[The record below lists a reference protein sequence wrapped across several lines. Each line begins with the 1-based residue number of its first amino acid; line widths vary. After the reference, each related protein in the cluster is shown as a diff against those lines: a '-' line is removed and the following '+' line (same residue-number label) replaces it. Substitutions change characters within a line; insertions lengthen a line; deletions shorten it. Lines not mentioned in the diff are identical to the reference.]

1 MKRISFL
8 ILFAALAATPVFGQ
22 DTATQQQIDKLA
34 GQIQD
39 LNATLGK
46 QDQAIAELRR
56 DISELRD
63 KVNTPPPVNDS
74 ASRDDLKKLAK
85 QVQEIDEKRVADRE
99 LITKEIEKLGKA
111 AVAAAAV
118 PTHISTKP
126 STPKPAADD
135 TDTAAP
141 ATPQNGYEYV
151 VQKGDS
157 LSAIAKAYRAK
168 GVKVT
173 TAQIIKANP
182 GLSAATLYSGRK
194 IFIPDANAK

>member
-8 ILFAALAATPVFGQ
+8 ILCAVLVATPVFGQ
-22 DTATQQQIDKLA
+22 DTATQQQIDKLT

-39 LNATLGK
+39 LLAAQGR
-46 QDQAIAELRR
+46 QDQTIADLRR

-63 KVNTPPPVNDS
+63 KVNTPQVNDN
-74 ASRDDLKKLAK
+74 ASRDDLKKLAE
-85 QVQEIDEKRVADRE
+85 QVQEVDKKRLADRE
-99 LITKEIEKLGKA
+99 LILKEIDRLGKA
-111 AVAAAAV
+111 VVVAAAV
-118 PTHISTKP
+118 PTHISKT

-135 TDTAAP
+135 NDTAAP

-173 TAQIIKANP
+173 TTQIIKANP

>member
-8 ILFAALAATPVFGQ
+8 ILFAALATTPVFGQ
-22 DTATQQQIDKLA
+22 DTATQQQLDKLT

-46 QDQAIAELRR
+46 QDQTLAELRQE
-56 DISELRD
+56 ISELRE
-63 KVNTPPPVNDS
+63 KVNTPPVNDN

-85 QVQEIDEKRVADRE
+85 QVQDIDEKRVADSE
-99 LITKEIEKLGKA
+99 MIKKQIEKLGK
-111 AVAAAAV
+111 VVVEAAAV

-126 STPKPAADD
+126 GTPKPAADD
-135 TDTAAP
+135 SDTAAP

-173 TAQIIKANP
+173 TTQIIKANP
-182 GLSAATLYSGRK
+182 GLSAATLYSGKK

>member
-22 DTATQQQIDKLA
+22 DTATQQQLDKLT

-46 QDQAIAELRR
+46 QDQTLAELRQE
-56 DISELRD
+56 ISELRE
-63 KVNTPPPVNDS
+63 KVNTPPVNDN

-85 QVQEIDEKRVADRE
+85 QVQDIDEKRVADSE
-99 LITKEIEKLGKA
+99 MIKKQIEKLGK
-111 AVAAAAV
+111 VVVEAAAV
-118 PTHISTKP
+118 PTHISKP

-135 TDTAAP
+135 PDTAAP

-173 TAQIIKANP
+173 TTQITKANP
-182 GLSAATLYSGRK
+182 GLSAATLYSGKK

>member
-8 ILFAALAATPVFGQ
+8 ILFAALATTPVFGQ
-22 DTATQQQIDKLA
+22 DTAAQQQIDKLTGA
-34 GQIQD
+34 IQD

-46 QDQAIAELRR
+46 QDQALAELRQE
-56 DISELRD
+56 ISELRE
-63 KVNTPPPVNDS
+63 KVNTPQVNDS
-74 ASRDDLKKLAK
+74 ASRDDLKKLAE
-85 QVQEIDEKRVADRE
+85 QVQEIDKKRQADRE
-99 LITKEIEKLGKA
+99 LILKEIDRLGKA
-111 AVAAAAV
+111 VVAAAAV

-126 STPKPAADD
+126 SNPKPAADD

-173 TAQIIKANP
+173 TSQIIKANP
-182 GLSAATLYSGRK
+182 GLSAVTLYSGKK